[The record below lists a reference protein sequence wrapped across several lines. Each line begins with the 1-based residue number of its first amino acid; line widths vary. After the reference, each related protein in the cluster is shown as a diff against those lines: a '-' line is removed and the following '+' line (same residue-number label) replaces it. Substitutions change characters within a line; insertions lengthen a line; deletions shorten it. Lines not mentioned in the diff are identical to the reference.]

1 MCGFDPSLLVHNTAP
16 GILSFNQGRA
26 DSAGFDGS
34 FLYGLIILLRQCFLR
49 KFKPSHASENGKVGP
64 NF

>member
-34 FLYGLIILLRQCFLR
+34 FLYGLIILLRQRILR
-49 KFKPSHASENGKVGP
+49 
-64 NF
+64 